1 MSRVFFL
8 WRTPAEEE
16 AMLIGVALAGL
27 VLVAVWLGVAH
38 VIDGA
43 EGMTSDQLYAVGVER
58 TQAAL
63 AVREAAKAANRSET
77 DEELAQIDALLADA
91 ETARDTGDKFAARE
105 QRETRLAAATAALT
119 APRPRVTQTAGNV
132 VSKGTQPADRAL
144 TSGLRDRAQD
154 DGQRGFKS
162 YDEYLRG
169 VRAVSVPGGS
179 YDERLRPLAA
189 AAGNSGL
196 SGADGAFL
204 IPPAWSDQV
213 YERAITSIPILA
225 DCDRITLTGPGN
237 TVNVAAYVDHDR
249 SSTTYR
255 HAGVVVYRV
264 QEGDDLTISKL
275 QIARREI
282 RIHDVGAL
290 SVVTGDLL
298 NDTTNFASRIMAKQA
313 EAIAEFM
320 TEDVMWGTGA
330 GQPLGAW
337 ADENDA
343 VIEQDAEV
351 GQIADSIDHQNILKM
366 MDRLDPASE
375 STAKFYYNRQLRS
388 KLRSMTIPV
397 GTGGQVS
404 VLFER
409 GAAGR
414 PDSLDGLVAYSTDHC
429 EKPGDVGD
437 IVLGSM
443 RQYALVTK
451 GTAETAMS
459 QHVYFVSNQN
469 AYRTIVR
476 YGGMPMWDR
485 AMTPRKG
492 ATGITQGPWVKLAAR

>member
-1 MSRVFFL
+1 MV
-8 WRTPAEEE
+8 
-16 AMLIGVALAGL
+16 IGLLLAGL
-27 VLVAVWLGVAH
+27 VIVAVWLGVAS

-43 EGMTSDQLYAVGVER
+43 DGMTSDQLYAVGMER
-58 TQAAL
+58 AEAAL
-63 AVREAAKAANRSET
+63 AVRKAAKAANRAET

-91 ETARDTGDKFAARE
+91 ATARDLGDKAQARE
-105 QRETRLAAATAALT
+105 QREQRLADAEAALT
-119 APRPRVTQTAGNV
+119 KPKARVTQPTIAK
-132 VSKGTQPADRAL
+132 SPDRAV
-144 TSGLRDRAQD
+144 TSGLRERVQD
-154 DGQRGFKS
+154 DTQRGFKS
-162 YDEYLRG
+162 YDEFMRG
-169 VRAVSVPGGS
+169 VRAVAMPGGM

-320 TEDVMWGTGA
+320 VEDVMWGTGA

-337 ADENDA
+337 TSDA
-343 VIEQDAEV
+343 CVTVEAEA
-351 GQIADSIDHQNILKM
+351 GQPADSVISENVLAM
-366 MDRLDPASE
+366 MDQLVPSSE
-375 STAKFYYNRQLRS
+375 GRAKWYYNRHLRA
-388 KLRSMTIPV
+388 KLRMLKLDI
-397 GTGGQVS
+397 GTGGALMP
-404 VLFER
+404 LFER
-409 GAAGR
+409 GSAGG
-414 PDSLDGLVAYSTDHC
+414 PDSLDGLPAHSTDHC
-429 EKPGDVGD
+429 EAPGDLGD
-437 IVLGSM
+437 ILLGDMSH
-443 RQYALVTK
+443 YALVLK
-451 GTAETAMS
+451 GSAETAMS
-459 QHVYFVSNQN
+459 PHVYFVSNQN

-476 YGGMPMWDR
+476 YGGMPLWDR
-485 AMTPRKG
+485 AQTPRKG
-492 ATGITQGPWVKLAAR
+492 VSGRTESPWLKLEAR

>member
-1 MSRVFFL
+1 
-8 WRTPAEEE
+8 
-16 AMLIGVALAGL
+16 MLIGVALAGL
-27 VLVAVWLGVAH
+27 VLVAVWLGVSH

-63 AVREAAKAANRSET
+63 AVREAAKAANRAET
-77 DEELAQIDALLADA
+77 DEELSTIDALLADA
-91 ETARDTGDKFAARE
+91 EMARDLGDKAQARE
-105 QRETRLAAATAALT
+105 MRETRLAAATAALT

-132 VSKGTQPADRAL
+132 VSKGTQQTPDRTL
-144 TSGLRDRAQD
+144 TSGLRERVQD
-154 DGQRGFKS
+154 DTQRGFKS
-162 YDEYLRG
+162 YDEFMRG
-169 VRAVSVPGGS
+169 VRAVAMPGGM

-298 NDTTNFASRIMAKQA
+298 NDTTNFSSRIMTKQA
-313 EAIAEFM
+313 EGLAEFM
-320 TEDVMWGTGA
+320 VEDVMWGTGA

-337 ADENDA
+337 TSDA
-343 VIEQDAEV
+343 CVTVEAEA
-351 GQIADSIDHQNILKM
+351 GQPADSVISENVLAM
-366 MDRLDPASE
+366 MDQLVPSSE
-375 STAKFYYNRQLRS
+375 GRAKWYYNRHLRA
-388 KLRSMTIPV
+388 KLRMLKLDI
-397 GTGGQVS
+397 GTGGALMP
-404 VLFER
+404 LFER
-409 GAAGR
+409 GSAGG
-414 PDSLDGLVAYSTDHC
+414 PDSLDGLPAHSTDHC
-429 EKPGDVGD
+429 EAPGDLGD
-437 IVLGSM
+437 ILLGDMSH
-443 RQYALVTK
+443 YALVLK
-451 GTAETAMS
+451 GSAETAMS
-459 QHVYFVSNQN
+459 PHVYFVSNQN

-476 YGGMPMWDR
+476 YGGMPLWDR
-485 AMTPRKG
+485 AQTPRKG
-492 ATGITQGPWVKLAAR
+492 VSGRTESPWLKLEAR